1 MGRDKSQFAKIAP
14 KYHGI
19 VVSNEQET
27 APLLFQFL
35 QAIYGKRIFLHT
47 HIDFVQRQESKKRKA
62 PLEYGVFL
70 FTFYFILI
78 HPTKKTVPYLVMPQK
93 AIDKHMYAPYNC
105 EECATMWISQEGL
118 RKKNDDTFTFDYDLS
133 CLYQSWIAGCTV
145 GCGMA
150 DNAAGIWRSAFLC
163 GHCFHDHCC
172 WHDCLQFTQ

>member
-1 MGRDKSQFAKIAP
+1 MG
-14 KYHGI
+14 
-19 VVSNEQET
+19 
-27 APLLFQFL
+27 LLYQMSK
-35 QAIYGKRIFLHT
+35 KRRPCSFSFCKQYMVNGFFLHT

-133 CLYQSWIAGCTV
+133 CLYQSWIAG
-145 GCGMA
+145 
-150 DNAAGIWRSAFLC
+150 
-163 GHCFHDHCC
+163 
-172 WHDCLQFTQ
+172 